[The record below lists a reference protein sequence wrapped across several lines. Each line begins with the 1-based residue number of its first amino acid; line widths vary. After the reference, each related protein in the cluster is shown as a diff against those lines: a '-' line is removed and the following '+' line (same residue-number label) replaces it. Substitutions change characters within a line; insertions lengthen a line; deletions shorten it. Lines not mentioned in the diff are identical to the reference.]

1 MIYLNIYVQHSERVV
16 CVEISV
22 GDIRQMKKNHVCG
35 SNTMKVLRVGADFR
49 LECEKCG
56 HIFMIARSK
65 CEKNIKSVI
74 HKEK

>member
-1 MIYLNIYVQHSERVV
+1 MIYLNIYVQCSERIIY
-16 CVEISV
+16 VEIYV
-22 GDIRQMKKNHVCG
+22 GDILQMKKSHVCK